1 MLIDWV
7 IITIIWKE
15 SSGDNLHPGT
25 WSPPG
30 SKYECSYLK
39 IGKVSSN
46 KGLSSLM
53 HYEPWGSLEF
63 VLSARPTSMTK
74 WEHFCSNIPWIF
86 FQSQGF
92 CHQILVKKSLIIL
105 LVRNGDKF
113 QSRFC
118 QNIGLHKTFQAKQKG
133 LLWPRLCLLSAFT
146 SVLHHPLW

>member
-39 IGKVSSN
+39 IGKVSSDR
-46 KGLSSLM
+46 GLSSLM

-105 LVRNGDKF
+105 LVRNFRVGFVKILDFIKLF
-113 QSRFC
+113 KLNRKAFYDQDYVC
-118 QNIGLHKTFQAKQKG
+118 WV
-133 LLWPRLCLLSAFT
+133 LLLQFFIILFGKLE
-146 SVLHHPLW
+146 